1 MQSFSSGN
9 IVLSVSKASPDKGR
23 NSFLISTK
31 ISKKAVERN
40 KLKRQ
45 LKEVFRKKGGEAIK
59 KRNALIMVKKNEKKD
74 VHAKALKNDLEKALE
89 QTQIFY
95 K

>member
-9 IVLSVSKASPDKGR
+9 IMLSVSKASPDKGR
-23 NSFLISTK
+23 NSFLVSTK

-59 KRNALIMVKKNEKKD
+59 KRNVLVLIKKD
-74 VHAKALKNDLEKALE
+74 VSAEDLKNDLEKALK
-89 QTQIFY
+89 QAQIF
-95 K
+95 